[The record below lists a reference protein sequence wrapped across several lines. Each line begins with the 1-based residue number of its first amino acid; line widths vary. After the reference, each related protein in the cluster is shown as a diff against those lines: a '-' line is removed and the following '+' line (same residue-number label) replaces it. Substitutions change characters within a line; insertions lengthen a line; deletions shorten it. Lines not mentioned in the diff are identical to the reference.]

1 MSADF
6 ESQGLELKLEVENF
20 KDISK
25 AACAFANA
33 FGGRI
38 VVGVST
44 DGKVAGAQGNLD
56 VLQQRLEGAVQQ
68 VNPVPFHK
76 IPVEDREGKKV
87 VVVEVY
93 PIGQG
98 SFCTFNGI
106 VYYRSGSTN
115 AKLEGRTLQDYL
127 IKRRILSFDESIS
140 KAKLED
146 VDTSKL
152 KSFLKKRSPGVE
164 FEENKVKEYLLNLG
178 AAQQNGDFSLKNV
191 GILFFTKEP
200 SRFLSQ
206 NEVKLVR
213 FKGVQP
219 IDIIDS
225 RFVNSSLPDNLK
237 EAEDFIKKNTR
248 TAFKIEKTQRVEV
261 PEYPA
266 QVIREALVNALA
278 HRDYFS
284 RDATQINIFDDRIEF
299 LNPGTLP
306 TGLSR
311 DILGTL
317 SVQRN
322 PLTYLIMRDLGLVEG
337 LATGIPRMREAM
349 KNAGLPE
356 PKFEELGS
364 FFRVTIFNQ
373 TKPDSSGL
381 NERQKRA
388 LAYLEKN
395 ASITSKTYLGL
406 AKVSHPIGVSD
417 LNELCKKGLLK
428 RIGKTRGAYYVK
440 VNNS

>member
-1 MSADF
+1 MGADF

-20 KDISK
+20 KDVSK
-25 AACAFANA
+25 VACAFANA

-38 VVGVST
+38 IIGVSS
-44 DGKVAGAQGNLD
+44 DGKVVGAQGNLD

-76 IPVEDREGKKV
+76 IPLEEREGKKV

-106 VYYRSGSTN
+106 VYYRSGSTTV
-115 AKLEGRTLQDYL
+115 KLEGRTLQDYL
-127 IKRRILSFDESIS
+127 IKRRILSFDESLS

-146 VDTSKL
+146 IDTSKL
-152 KSFLKKRSPGVE
+152 RSFLKKRSPSVG
-164 FEENKVKEYLLNLG
+164 FEESKAKEHLLNLG
-178 AAQQNGDFSLKNV
+178 AAQQNGEFSLKNV
-191 GILFFTKEP
+191 GVLFFAKDP
-200 SRFLSQ
+200 SEFLSQ

-213 FKGVQP
+213 FKGTQP
-219 IDIIDS
+219 VDIIDS
-225 RFVNSSLPDNLK
+225 RFAHVTIPENLK

-248 TAFKIEKTQRVEV
+248 TAFKIEKTQRVEI

-311 DILGTL
+311 EILGTL

-322 PLTYLIMRDLGLVEG
+322 PLTYLMMRDLGLVEG

-356 PKFEELGS
+356 PRFEELGS
-364 FFRVTIFNQ
+364 FFRVTIYNQ
-373 TKPDSSGL
+373 SKADSSDL

-406 AKVSHPIGVSD
+406 VKVSHPIAVSD

-428 RIGKTRGAYYVK
+428 RIGKTRGAYYTK
-440 VNNS
+440 ANNT